1 MGEAAAQLEQ
11 MTSRAGLSELMRHLA
26 VIAESV
32 YTAPLTR
39 DQLMERWQLTEEK
52 TLQRWCDELNLQ
64 PFEGRGKHARY
75 RMSAVLK
82 AEKKGEINNGGSGE

>member
-1 MGEAAAQLEQ
+1 MSEAAAQLDQ
-11 MTSRAGLSELMRHLA
+11 MAASVGLTELVRHLA

-32 YTAPLTR
+32 YAAPLTR
-39 DQLMERWQLTEEK
+39 DQLMKRWQLTEDK